1 MNSSEARQLTSPFSM
16 PTLQKETQKPS
27 VIFTRK
33 NTDHVY
39 ILTRK
44 CYRVWHT
51 HLQKT
56 LRVYNLQG
64 TIFHDGKNQ
73 MQDDACV

>member
-1 MNSSEARQLTSPFSM
+1 ML
-16 PTLQKETQKPS
+16 TLQKETQMRS
-27 VIFTRK
+27 VIFTRE
-33 NTDHVY
+33 NEDRVY

-56 LRVYNLQG
+56 LHVYNLRD
-64 TIFHDGKNQ
+64 TMFRDGIKP
-73 MQDDACV
+73 DER

>member
-1 MNSSEARQLTSPFSM
+1 M
-16 PTLQKETQKPS
+16 PTLQKETQQCS
-27 VIFTRK
+27 VIFTRE
-33 NTDHVY
+33 NRDRVY

-56 LRVYNLQG
+56 LHVYNLQG
-64 TIFHDGKNQ
+64 TIFCDGKKTRCK
-73 MQDDACV
+73 MMRVYI